1 MDVKSEGAAFP
12 PVPINQGRSREVI
25 RRVGGFPLRDPGDLP
40 CEMCGAL
47 VVAYHCKRICLR
59 CGFMTGC
66 SEGI

>member
-1 MDVKSEGAAFP
+1 MDMKSEGAAFP
-12 PVPINQGRSREVI
+12 PVPFLPARPKDAVRGL
-25 RRVGGFPLRDPGDLP
+25 GFTKDGQELP
-40 CEMCGAL
+40 CEMCGAQ